1 MNDLLLPHLLDL
13 LIEPDTEGMVLAGGF
28 GLYLKRQFLLD
39 QNQPILIAEPPPSRT
54 TQDMDFFLSMS
65 FFAPGRANALKSV
78 LDRLGYEVM
87 EAAKHFHF
95 RKFVERPGL
104 FPLEIRVDLLAR
116 SPREGEDVRFDS
128 RRVRATAGIHL
139 HGRTTP
145 EAFSVE
151 ARTLEIPLTANKS
164 DGQQVT
170 TRVLVPHSYSWLFMK
185 VRAAHDWLLRKERQE
200 ADKAGSEKHLQ
211 DIYTLVALLTEAELA
226 DADELNERFKELELV
241 GQIRAGCRALFAQD
255 ESPGWLQLLELNG
268 EPLHDGFRPAL
279 ARMLGLASWTEV
291 V

>member
-13 LIEPDTEGMVLAGGF
+13 LVEPDTEGIVLAGGF

-65 FFAPGRANALKSV
+65 FFAPARAAALKTV

-87 EAAKHFHF
+87 EDAKHFHF
-95 RKFVERPGL
+95 RKQVERPGL

-116 SPREGEDVRFDS
+116 SPRIEEDIRSDA
-128 RRVRATAGIHL
+128 RRVRAPGGIHL
-139 HGRTTP
+139 HGRNTP

-151 ARTLEIPLTANKS
+151 ARTLEIPLVGNKS
-164 DGQQVT
+164 NGQQVM

-185 VRAAHDWLLRKERQE
+185 VRAAHDWLVRKERGDE
-200 ADKAGSEKHLQ
+200 DKAGSEKHLQ
-211 DIYTLVALLTEAELA
+211 DIYTLVALLTEAELTE
-226 DADELNERFKELELV
+226 ADEMNQQFKELDLV
-241 GQIRAGCRALFAQD
+241 DEIRAGCRALFAQD
-255 ESPGWLQLLELNG
+255 NSLGWLQLLELNG
-268 EPLHDGFRPAL
+268 EPLHAGFRPAL
-279 ARMLGLASWTEV
+279 ARMLGLSNWSQ
-291 V
+291 